1 MYRSLS
7 LVAVALLAGVLCAP
21 VALGAAGH
29 DEEKAKTEHKEAANG
44 DTDEVEQDLFGK
56 AVDLGVWTL
65 IVFLVLLF
73 VLSKFAWKPMMQG
86 LEHRERAIH
95 SALQEAQRAREEAA
109 RLRAQLEE
117 QQRQA
122 NDEARKILDEARR
135 AAERTTQEMLAE
147 AHKKVQAEHERLQ
160 REMDLAYDRA
170 KRDLQTQV
178 VHLSTLVASKV
189 LRRQLNH
196 DDQRR
201 FTDEALAEL
210 SQVSNGRQ
218 PTAVV

>member
-7 LVAVALLAGVLCAP
+7 LLAMGLVTVVLCAP
-21 VALGAAGH
+21 VSLGAAGH
-29 DEEKAKTEHKEAANG
+29 DEEKTKTEHKDAGKNQSNEA
-44 DTDEVEQDLFGK
+44 EQDLFGK
-56 AVDLGVWTL
+56 AVDLGIWTL
-65 IVFLVLLF
+65 IVFGVLLF

-95 SALQEAQRAREEAA
+95 SALQEAQQARDEAA

-117 QQRQA
+117 QQRKA
-122 NDEARKILDEARR
+122 NDQARQILDEARH

-147 AHKKVQAEHERLQ
+147 AHKKIQAEHERLQ
-160 REMDLAYDRA
+160 REMSLAYDQA

-178 VHLSTLVASKV
+178 VQLSTLVASKV
-189 LRRQLNH
+189 LRRQLDH
-196 DDQRR
+196 DDHRR

-210 SQVSNGRQ
+210 HQVGNGRQ
-218 PTAVV
+218 QTAVV